1 VGTTGVRGRA
11 QARRGDR
18 EQTNAIRPVLTGRA
32 VLLVVVLAMLV
43 LSLAVPART
52 VFAQRAQ
59 ISGMRADNAAIAA
72 QVASLQAEKD
82 RLADPVYVQSLIRQQ
97 LHYVLPGQVGYFVLE
112 PDPAAVSTSAPAGV
126 TATSPWYD
134 RLWSS
139 VQEADGAPGSS
150 ADPTDHVT
158 LRPDSPR

>member
-72 QVASLQAEKD
+72 QVASLQAD
-82 RLADPVYVQSLIRQQ
+82 VQSLIRQQ